1 MIKLRSRVNVPSEI
15 WIELYATLSNYV
27 LEYSSL
33 DPIWTEDENG
43 DEVRTEDKQ
52 DEFIDIVNDVES
64 LMQQSGLVKQEE

>member
-15 WIELYATLSNYV
+15 WIELYVTLSNYV

>member
-15 WIELYATLSNYV
+15 WIELYAILSNYV